1 MVTHTRL
8 WHLKQCIKALQACP
22 EAENSELFIAS
33 DGPRNSGEKVQIKK
47 LRKFCGTITGFKKVN
62 LIARESNM
70 HDRRIELGTSN
81 GLDAKY
87 SILRK
92 FGAVIGLEDDVI
104 VHKDALNY
112 LNKSIKKYW
121 TNPAVGSVC
130 CFLPPGIDAGH
141 NNVIFL
147 RRRTPYCVAVWQHK
161 EEKLKQFRTEAQAKS
176 ILDSNSLFLMYF
188 RRSPH
193 CIPDLLKIVFFGF
206 RPGDVLMDI
215 HFALNGIVSAF
226 PPTSMSRS
234 IGHDGTGINSG
245 KLKKYQNQIL
255 TEKISKLVYP
265 DNVIVD
271 SDIDKK
277 LIQHYSNFAKKL
289 KAVCCFLTYR
299 VSPLLLRK
307 IITKYFLFK
316 DKFYSLPLRK

>member
-33 DGPRNSGEKVQIKK
+33 DGPRNSCEKVQIKE

-62 LIARESNM
+62 LIARKENM
-70 HDRRIELGTSN
+70 HDRRVELGTSN
-81 GLDAKY
+81 GLEAKY
-87 SILRK
+87 LILSR
-92 FGAVIGLEDDVI
+92 FGALIGMEDDVI
-104 VHKDALNY
+104 LHKDALNY
-112 LNKSIKKYW
+112 LNRSIKKYW
-121 TNPAVGSVC
+121 KNPAVGSVC
-130 CFLPPGIDAGH
+130 CFLPPKIDAGH
-141 NNVIFL
+141 DNVIFL

-161 EEKLKQFRTEAQAKS
+161 EEKLTQFRTEFQAKS
-176 ILDSNSLFLMYF
+176 ILDSYSLFLMYF

-245 KLKKYQNQIL
+245 NLKKYQNQQL
-255 TEKISKLVYP
+255 ERKSLKLVYP
-265 DNVIVD
+265 DNVIIC
-271 SDIDKK
+271 SEIEKK
-277 LIQHYSNFAKKL
+277 VIQHYTSFTIRL
-289 KAVCCFLTYR
+289 KAVFCFMTYR
-299 VSPLLLRK
+299 VSPILLRK
-307 IITKYFLFK
+307 ILTKYFL
-316 DKFYSLPLRK
+316 